1 MITPFMSM
9 KKILIVGNWK
19 MNKTPLETEAFLKAL
34 LPINFPSVES
44 VICPPFTALAIA
56 QQHLRHSELL
66 LGAQNMDAH
75 DSGAFTGE
83 ISPLM
88 LRELDV
94 HYVIL
99 GHNERRT
106 LFFEKDED
114 IRLKL
119 ILALEHGLNP
129 ILCVGETLEEREKGL
144 TEKVITGQIH
154 AALRDIPCPPSLVIA
169 YEPVWAIGTGKT
181 ATPAEAEEVHAR
193 VHTLLQGLYGTQS
206 ESIRILYGGSMNP
219 NNAEELLREKYI
231 DGGLIGGASLKA
243 ESFRELLTIA
253 QRLS

>member
-1 MITPFMSM
+1 M

-19 MNKTPLETEAFLKAL
+19 MNKTPSETEAFLKAL
-34 LPINFPSVES
+34 LPIDFPSVES
-44 VICPPFTALAIA
+44 VICPPFTALVIA
-56 QQHLRHSELL
+56 QQHLRYSGFL
-66 LGAQNMDAH
+66 LGAQNMNAH

-88 LRELDV
+88 LRELNV
-94 HYVIL
+94 SYVIL
-99 GHNERRT
+99 GHSERRT
-106 LFFEKDED
+106 LFAEKDED

-119 ILALEHGLNP
+119 ISALEHGLIP

-144 TEKVITGQIH
+144 TEEVITKQVH
-154 AALRDIPCPPSLVIA
+154 AALRDVPCPSSLVIA

-181 ATPAEAEEVHAR
+181 ATSAEAEEVHTKI
-193 VHTLLQGLYGTQS
+193 HTLLQGLYGMQS
-206 ESIRILYGGSMNP
+206 AFIRILYGGSMNP
-219 NNAEELLREKYI
+219 QNAEALLQEKHI